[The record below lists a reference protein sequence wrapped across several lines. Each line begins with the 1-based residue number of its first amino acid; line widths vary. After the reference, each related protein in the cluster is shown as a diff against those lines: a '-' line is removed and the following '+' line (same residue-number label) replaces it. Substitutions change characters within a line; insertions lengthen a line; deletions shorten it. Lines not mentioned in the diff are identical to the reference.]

1 MRRRHL
7 LGATMGSSLALPA
20 LHARAQGTPWRPDR
34 PINLIVPWAA
44 GGSTD
49 QMARIVAVELEE
61 ALGQKWVVVNQPGA
75 SGSIGTRNVQQ
86 AAKDG
91 YTWAAGA
98 AIDIGC
104 YRVLGLLDSGLDD
117 WHLFFVVANVNTI
130 AVNPSAPFRDFGQLV
145 EAMKARN
152 NIAVATA
159 GQSSAGRNVME
170 AVRAAAPG
178 LQYRNAPYD
187 GGNPAVLATV
197 AGETQVGAALLVEM
211 AEMIRGRRLR
221 PLAVQAES
229 AVTLQGF
236 GEIPS
241 VRQWLPNIPTPLNYF
256 GVWCPKDT
264 PAPIVEAVGTV
275 WQEKIAHSARLREYA
290 EQKAALFTPIALAE
304 AREKAWVAVR
314 QTAWLYHDA
323 GQSRAA
329 PDTVGIP
336 RL

>member
-1 MRRRHL
+1 MQRRTIIAA
-7 LGATMGSSLALPA
+7 GAAALALPA
-20 LHARAQGTPWRPDR
+20 VSARAQAWKPDR
-34 PINLIVPWAA
+34 PVTLIVPWAA

-75 SGSIGTRNVQQ
+75 SGSIGTRNAMQ

-91 YTWAAGA
+91 MTWAAGA

-117 WHLFFVVANVNTI
+117 WNLFFAVANVNTI
-130 AVNPSAPFRDFGQLV
+130 AANPNAPFKDFGQLL
-145 EAMKARN
+145 EAMKQRA

-178 LQYRNAPYD
+178 TNYRMAPYD
-187 GGNPAVLATV
+187 GGNPAVLAAV
-197 AGETQVGAALLVEM
+197 AGETPVVAQLLVEM
-211 AEMIRGRRLR
+211 AEMIRGKRLI
-221 PLAVQAES
+221 PLAVQAEQP
-229 AVTLQGF
+229 VELQGF
-236 GEIPS
+236 GQIPS
-241 VRQWLPNIPTPLNYF
+241 LRQWLPNIPAPLNYF
-256 GVWCPKDT
+256 GIWAPKGVPDPVVQTVAQVWKDRI
-264 PAPIVEAVGTV
+264 ANSQRLKDYAAQRAAV
-275 WQEKIAHSARLREYA
+275 
-290 EQKAALFTPIALAE
+290 FTPLQLQE
-304 AREKAWVAVR
+304 ARDKAWVAVR
-314 QTAWLYHDA
+314 QTAWLYFDA
-323 GQSRAA
+323 GQGKVS

>member
-1 MRRRHL
+1 MQRRAIL
-7 LGATMGSSLALPA
+7 AAGAAALALPA
-20 LHARAQGTPWRPDR
+20 VSARAEAAWRPDR
-34 PINLIVPWAA
+34 PVTIIVPWAA

-61 ALGQKWVVVNQPGA
+61 ALGQKFVVVNQPGA
-75 SGSIGTRNVQQ
+75 SGSIGTRNAMQ
-86 AAKDG
+86 APKDG
-91 YTWAAGA
+91 MTWAAGA

-117 WHLFFVVANVNTI
+117 WNLFFAVANVNTI
-130 AVNPSAPFRDFGQLV
+130 AANPNAPFKDFGQLL
-145 EAMKARN
+145 EAMRQRS

-178 LQYRNAPYD
+178 ANYRMAPYD
-187 GGNPAVLATV
+187 GGNPAVLAAV
-197 AGETQVGAALLVEM
+197 AGETPVVAQLLVEM
-211 AEMIRGRRLR
+211 AEMIRGKRLI
-221 PLAVQAES
+221 PLAVQAEQP
-229 AVTLQGF
+229 VMLQGH

-241 VRQWLPNIPTPLNYF
+241 LRQWLPDIPAPLNYF
-256 GVWCPKDT
+256 GIWCAKGTPDPVVQTVAQVWRERIAASQRLKDY
-264 PAPIVEAVGTV
+264 AQQRAAV
-275 WQEKIAHSARLREYA
+275 
-290 EQKAALFTPIALAE
+290 FTPLLLQE
-304 AREKAWVAVR
+304 ARDKAWVAVR

-323 GQSRAA
+323 GQSKAA